1 MSARESKQDAN
12 SDLSDSTGALLM
24 LNKEERK
31 LIKELL
37 QMALNSDKVK
47 SYIIERL
54 GKSSIQ
60 TGETLLKTLG
70 GP

>member
-12 SDLSDSTGALLM
+12 CGLSDSTGALLM

-37 QMALNSDKVK
+37 LMALNSNKVK
-47 SYIIERL
+47 TYIVERL
-54 GKSSIQ
+54 GKDSIQ
-60 TGETLLKTLG
+60 TGENLLRTLG
-70 GP
+70 SP